1 MEDKLHASLAT
12 GMLTLL
18 NSTFIGMPD
27 ALFLEAITAIMANVL
42 IDGFGTEKID
52 ENNYYTTPETHTVPH
67 AMLLGVVT
75 GLVSAILINMLTGL
89 AFLSI
94 MPLALMGGVIAALL
108 HLALDVLTG
117 DAIYIKHNGKWQKIT
132 LVKEKIQSVRGA
144 IILISLF
151 MLLVAF
157 KIYSI

>member
-1 MEDKLHASLAT
+1 MEDKLHATLAT

-18 NSTFIGMPD
+18 NATFIGMPD
-27 ALFLEAITAIMANVL
+27 ALFLGMITAIMANVL
-42 IDGFGTEKID
+42 IDGFGTERID

-94 MPLALMGGVIAALL
+94 M
-108 HLALDVLTG
+108 
-117 DAIYIKHNGKWQKIT
+117 
-132 LVKEKIQSVRGA
+132 
-144 IILISLF
+144 
-151 MLLVAF
+151 
-157 KIYSI
+157 